1 VSAEYA
7 LAAARAVTAPTP
19 PPLPSPPP
27 PTRTTS
33 NHVSG
38 SVAATVLLRV
48 DTVANVGTTEVV
60 DIMIPAPDAAL
71 DTISSGDDRATDI

>member
-1 VSAEYA
+1 VYT

-19 PPLPSPPP
+19 PPLPSPPA
-27 PTRTTS
+27 TRTTS

-60 DIMIPAPDAAL
+60 DITIPAPDAAL
-71 DTISSGDDRATDI
+71 DAISSGDDRATDI